1 MTIGISMYPRRQKLR
16 GKQRM
21 FYNDVLQTL
30 LNKLP
35 PPPKTLQELGEE
47 RMRNYLQ
54 HDHFEIPDEVK
65 DLKPGVSYT
74 VSATVRPAPYE
85 NSFSISEIGKF
96 KEVK

>member
-1 MTIGISMYPRRQKLR
+1 MTIGISIYPRRQKLR

-35 PPPKTLQELGEE
+35 PPPKTLQELEEE

-65 DLKPGVSYT
+65 DLKPDVLYT
-74 VSATVRPAPYE
+74 YRICYRKAST
-85 NSFSISEIGKF
+85 I
-96 KEVK
+96 